1 MSTHQVDDL
10 VDVVHEGDVGLPVR
24 PDEEAGGGG
33 EVGAVVDLG
42 GGEQQG
48 GQGDPR
54 ADRPDGQDREAEGNV
69 SGLQRFGAGDS
80 SVSEMG
86 LIRLLVI
93 RKGPGLSRKNKQIY
107 LMDYP

>member
-42 GGEQQG
+42 GGEQKG
-48 GQGDPR
+48 G
-54 ADRPDGQDREAEGNV
+54 
-69 SGLQRFGAGDS
+69 
-80 SVSEMG
+80 
-86 LIRLLVI
+86 
-93 RKGPGLSRKNKQIY
+93 
-107 LMDYP
+107 